1 VEKLAISQEICFWS
15 ATKSEKGT
23 QDRRFTLVHP
33 RRSCRIEAPKTLKA
47 FFKLSHYPDR
57 SCLDNCENCG
67 IDCLMNTFL
76 IDSVPKLELHSICI
90 HQEGWRERFFQ
101 LIRDKKPISYD
112 VDDMPNLARD
122 IKDELGKYGY
132 RDLILESNQ
141 DRHFLISD

>member
-1 VEKLAISQEICFWS
+1 
-15 ATKSEKGT
+15 
-23 QDRRFTLVHP
+23 
-33 RRSCRIEAPKTLKA
+33 
-47 FFKLSHYPDR
+47 
-57 SCLDNCENCG
+57 
-67 IDCLMNTFL
+67 MNTFL